1 MCETSFWRL
10 ESRPLPLT
18 LHKHFQY
25 MLNVINMLRIITTQM
40 SVLNNIAKISVD
52 TEIIE
57 AHDKKSYNTT
67 SSHTKEQ
74 VENAKTQNLH
84 LTSAKP
90 RGRKE
95 EIFF

>member
-1 MCETSFWRL
+1 
-10 ESRPLPLT
+10 
-18 LHKHFQY
+18 
-25 MLNVINMLRIITTQM
+25 M

-57 AHDKKSYNTT
+57 AYDKKSYNTT

-84 LTSAKP
+84 STSAKP
-90 RGRKE
+90 RG
-95 EIFF
+95 

>member
-1 MCETSFWRL
+1 
-10 ESRPLPLT
+10 
-18 LHKHFQY
+18 
-25 MLNVINMLRIITTQM
+25 M

-84 LTSAKP
+84 SRTFIFVVSK
-90 RGRKE
+90 KE
-95 EIFF
+95 RIKVFGIMIHY